1 MIVAI
6 RQLALHQ
13 VEQIADPLD
22 ERQLFGREPDVKLAL
37 DPHHQPDQVDRVEPE
52 RLAKV
57 LIVLRKLKRLTH
69 LLFEQGQELRA

>member
-6 RQLALHQ
+6 GQFGLHQ
-13 VEQIADPLD
+13 VEQIADPFH
-22 ERQLFGREPDVKLAL
+22 ESQLLGREPDVKLAF
-37 DPHHQPDQVDRVEPE
+37 DSHHQSNQVDRVEPE
-52 RLAKV
+52 RLSKV